1 MRASFV
7 MSGVASGIRR
17 NMTMTVALVL
27 NTAITLFFVGGS
39 ILASRE
45 INKFNH
51 DYEGKLNVS
60 IYLCPK
66 PVQGQTPLGNCR
78 SRYTDA
84 QRTSLEEQFK
94 KDPIIKTWAFIS
106 ETDAVVRYRK
116 TVPQIVGNNTTIG
129 DLPASFTIHLNDIKK
144 DYPTFVKEYKT
155 QPGVSGTSSQSTV
168 LKTLLNVIGRVRLGS
183 FVLAIV
189 VLIASVL
196 LIANSIQVA
205 AAQRKNET
213 SIMRLVGASRW
224 MTELPFMIETI
235 IATFVGGL
243 IALGLITLGKEFTL
257 NNIFKVPV
265 QNGVIPNLDAN
276 DILIAGGLGMMAGLV
291 LAALTAFATLRF
303 YVKL

>member
-1 MRASFV
+1 
-7 MSGVASGIRR
+7 MSGVATGIRR

-45 INKFNH
+45 INKFKH

-60 IYLCPK
+60 VFLCTK
-66 PVQGQTPLGNCR
+66 PIPGAAALDRKCR
-78 SRYTDA
+78 VRYSDA
-84 QRTSLEEQFK
+84 QRTALEQQFA
-94 KDPIIKTWAFIS
+94 KDPIITASTFIS
-106 ETDAVVRYRK
+106 EADAVARYRK
-116 TVPQIVGNNTTIG
+116 TVPPIVARNTAVG
-129 DLPASFTIHLNDIKK
+129 DLPASFTIKLRDIKK
-144 DYPTFVKEYKT
+144 DYARFVAEYQN
-155 QPGVSGTSSQSTV
+155 QPGVSGTSTQSNV
-168 LKTLLNVIGRVRLGS
+168 LKTLLDVIGRVRLGS

-189 VLIASVL
+189 VLIASIL

-243 IALGLITLGKEFTL
+243 IALGLITLGKQYTL

-276 DILIAGGLGMMAGLV
+276 DVLIAGGLGLIAGLV
-291 LAALTAFATLRF
+291 LSALTAFATLRL